1 MSSKFDTKEENE
13 HLAALEQ
20 EKARLE
26 NACAHLE
33 RSNVEL
39 GQAIQADGEDAE
51 YRLRAEL
58 IDPPAVDDSYKCDK
72 WEAPCP
78 QQWMADSAAAAGR
91 RPAVGTALAAAAA
104 ALALLRRGR
113 PLRRHT

>member
-51 YRLRAEL
+51 YAEAIRENKNVL
-58 IDPPAVDDSYKCDK
+58 SDYQEKIYKLSVEIAGIKGEIDQVT
-72 WEAPCP
+72 P
-78 QQWMADSAAAAGR
+78 QQQQQQQQQQPADGQW
-91 RPAVGTALAAAAA
+91 L
-104 ALALLRRGR
+104 
-113 PLRRHT
+113 